1 MNKIQTF
8 QAEIHSHDSGGA
20 YVIVPFDVEEVYG
33 KKRVKI
39 IATIDGERYQGS
51 LVRMGTPHH
60 ILIILKAIREKI
72 GKQAGDV
79 VEVSIQEDTAP
90 RVVIVPEDFQQAM
103 DATPG
108 ISAFFKALSYT
119 YQKEYVQWIEAAK
132 REATRERRINRAV
145 ELMKMGKKGR

>member
-20 YVIVPFDVEEVYG
+20 YVIVPFDVEEIYG

-39 IATIDGERYQGS
+39 IATIDDERYQGS
-51 LVRMGTPHH
+51 LVRMGTPHY
-60 ILIILKAIREKI
+60 ILIILKAIRAKI
-72 GKQAGDV
+72 GKQAGDI

-90 RVVIVPEDFQQAM
+90 RVVTVAEDFQQVM

-119 YQKEYVQWIEAAK
+119 YQKEYVQWIESAK
-132 REATRERRINRAV
+132 RAATRERRINRAV